1 MTPLW
6 KRSLWIAVAAVAL
19 PAGAF
24 FIWRNLHQ
32 SPVALGYVGTETCA
46 SCHKD
51 AYQKWRESDHRRAM
65 EVASSQSV
73 LGNFN
78 DASFDY
84 SGIKSRFFT
93 RDGKYYVETDN
104 AKGEL
109 EIFQVAYTFGYYP
122 LQQYLIAFPDGRM
135 QALSIAWDSRPGSN
149 GGQRW
154 YHLYPDQKVTHD
166 DPLHWTGA
174 FQNWNSRCAS
184 CHSTDIVKNYSR
196 ETDRYD
202 TRWQELTVGCEAC
215 HGAGSRHVAWAK
227 GNRSYENKGLVTQL
241 AKVWTPVEGKHDGKL
256 PIPPEKDF
264 SETNSAMSQ
273 QLQVCSGCHSLR
285 GELQHA
291 DVSASYFDNYTLS
304 PLLDGRYYPDGQIR
318 AEVYETGSFLQS
330 RMHENHVSCTNCH
343 DPHSGHVR
351 AKGNELCLQCHDA
364 GKFQTPQHF
373 FHKTESAGAQCVN
386 CHMAQETYM
395 GVDARRDHSF
405 RVPDPAASVAFGVPN
420 ACTQCHKDKD
430 NRWAANIIAQHTGHK
445 APRYPYGELLAGA
458 RKNNGSVAPDLLAY
472 EQNKTNPPIL
482 RSIALLESTRFPSP
496 QQVAAI
502 NASLASNDPLVR
514 LGAVSALAGLEP
526 NERLSRLRPLL
537 NDPVK
542 SVRMTVARQLIDVPL
557 AQAPQD
563 VHAALDGLFKEYRET
578 LLFNADMPESM
589 NDLGLFLGSQGDFDG
604 AERAIQHARKLA
616 PRYLPAMLNL
626 SDIYRAKKRDDL
638 GEPLL
643 KEAMAAYPESG
654 DARHALGLLY
664 VRTGREKES
673 VPLFAQASRLAPDNA
688 QYALVYGLAL
698 IENGSRAEGI
708 QALRAAAQRF
718 PGNAPIRQALEAL

>member
-1 MTPLW
+1 MTPLR
-6 KRSLWIAVAAVAL
+6 KRTLWIAVAAVAL
-19 PAGAF
+19 PAGGF
-24 FIWRNLHQ
+24 FIWRNLRQ
-32 SPVALGYVGTETCA
+32 PPVALVYVGTEACA

-51 AYQKWRESDHRRAM
+51 AYREWSVSDHKRAM

-73 LGNFN
+73 LGNFK

-84 SGIKSRFFT
+84 AGTKSRFFT

-109 EIFQVAYTFGYYP
+109 ETFQVAYTFGYYP

-135 QALSIAWDSRPGSN
+135 QALSIAWDSRPASN

-202 TRWQELTVGCEAC
+202 THWQELTVGCEAC

-227 GNRSYENKGLVTQL
+227 GKGPYENKGLVNRIG
-241 AKVWTPVEGKHDGKL
+241 KVWAPVDGKF
-256 PIPPEKDF
+256 PIPPETDF
-264 SETNSAMSQ
+264 AMSQ

-291 DVSASYFDNYTLS
+291 DVAASYFDNYTLS
-304 PLLDGRYYPDGQIR
+304 PLLDGRYFPDGQIR

-330 RMHENHVSCTNCH
+330 KMHENHVSCTNCH
-343 DPHSGHVR
+343 DAHSGHIR
-351 AKGNELCLQCHDA
+351 AKGNELCLKCHEA
-364 GKFQTPQHF
+364 GKFQSPQHF
-373 FHKTESAGAQCVN
+373 FHKAESAGAQCVN
-386 CHMAQETYM
+386 CHMAQQTYM
-395 GVDARRDHSF
+395 GVDTRRDHSF

-430 NRWAANIIAQHTGHK
+430 NRWAANIVAAHTGHK
-445 APRYPYGELLAGA
+445 EPRYPHAELLAAA
-458 RKNNGSVAPDLLAY
+458 RRNKTSVASRLLAY
-472 EQNKTNPPIL
+472 ALNNSNPPIL
-482 RSIALLESTRFPSP
+482 RSIAVLESARFPST
-496 QQVAAI
+496 QQLGAV
-502 NASLASNDPLVR
+502 NASLASKNPLVR
-514 LGAVSALAGLEP
+514 LGAVSALAGLDE
-526 NERLSRLRPLL
+526 NERISRLRPLL

-542 SVRMTVARQLIDVPL
+542 SVRMAVARQLIDVTVTQIPSN
-557 AQAPQD
+557 
-563 VHAALDGLFKEYRET
+563 VHSALEGLFKEYQET

-604 AERAIQHARKLA
+604 AERAIQRARKLA
-616 PRYLPAMLNL
+616 ARYLPAMLNL

-643 KEAMAAYPESG
+643 NEAVAAYPESG

-664 VRTGREKES
+664 VRTGRAKES
-673 VPLFAQASRLAPDNA
+673 VALFGQASRLAPDNA

-708 QALRAAAQRF
+708 QALRAAEQRF
-718 PGNAPIRQALEAL
+718 PGNTPIRQALEAL